1 MPVRLRPPHGSRAAI
16 GIVIAHA
23 VLIQVITFAL
33 RPGLAYAVLDSSDV
47 AALLGVLSAGFA
59 IPALLLALPSG
70 QFVDR
75 LGERVAAI
83 LGSVLVV
90 AAAVVALLSRGSFVM
105 VLLATVLLGCGHL
118 LSVVSEQTLVAN
130 QAQSGR
136 MDATFGRYTLAA
148 SAGQVLGPLLLAIP
162 GDNPATPP
170 LTILFAVCVGLGLL
184 LGLTSV
190 LIQRTPSAGSPAPSG
205 ILSSAG
211 SLLSTKGVPR
221 ALLASSIALS
231 TVDITLLYWPAL
243 GQERGLEVAVISAML
258 FTRSV
263 CTMASR
269 GALGFVSKFAGRK
282 ALMGGSLFA
291 AALALAA
298 GALPLESVGLVVA
311 AGLFGFC
318 IGLCQPLTMSWLTE
332 LSPPGQRGMTLS
344 LRLAGNRIGQ
354 SAIPSG
360 VGALAAA
367 TGPAGVLVISGV
379 ALIGAGWAGLAIR
392 NADAG

>member
-1 MPVRLRPPHGSRAAI
+1 V
-16 GIVIAHA
+16 IVIAHA

-90 AAAVVALLSRGSFVM
+90 AAAAVALLSRGNFLL

-130 QAQSGR
+130 QAKSGR
-136 MDATFGRYTLAA
+136 LDATFGRYTLAA

-162 GDNPATPP
+162 GENAATPP
-170 LTILFAVCVGLGLL
+170 LEILFSICIALALL
-184 LGLTSV
+184 LVVASI
-190 LIQRTPSAGSPAPSG
+190 LIHRTPASG
-205 ILSSAG
+205 IVAQGGMFRSAG
-211 SLLSTKGVPR
+211 SLLATTGVPR
-221 ALLASSIALS
+221 ALIASSIALS

-258 FTRSV
+258 FTRSA

-269 GALGFVSKFAGRK
+269 GALGFASRFAGRK
-282 ALMGGSLFA
+282 VLMAGSLS
-291 AALALAA
+291 
-298 GALPLESVGLVVA
+298 ALPQERCRSRTSVLLYRRDCSDFSSGCA
-311 AGLFGFC
+311 
-318 IGLCQPLTMSWLTE
+318 
-332 LSPPGQRGMTLS
+332 
-344 LRLAGNRIGQ
+344 NR
-354 SAIPSG
+354 
-360 VGALAAA
+360 
-367 TGPAGVLVISGV
+367 
-379 ALIGAGWAGLAIR
+379 
-392 NADAG
+392 